1 MNTVMTMQEAEESI
15 QKLREIF
22 DVVRLLDAEVIENIN
37 RKNDTEIQDQNQ
49 DHDQCFSF
57 WRKDHPCENCV
68 SLKAYKAKDKR
79 VKMEFI
85 DTALYQVIAKYVEI
99 DGKPYV
105 IEMINCL
112 DDELMLDSEGR
123 DRLLRKLS
131 GYDDKLY
138 IDALTGISNRRYFED
153 QIKKMKALAGVA
165 MIDLDDFKLYND
177 TFGHRVGDV
186 VLKTVAKMIRSCIR
200 KSDILIRYGGDEF
213 LLVMPDIAADIF
225 TQKLRQICKRSENR
239 RCQDIPRSGF
249 LSVLAGQCLTEIR

>member
-49 DHDQCFSF
+49 DHDHDQCFSF

-105 IEMINCL
+105 IEMINC
-112 DDELMLDSEGR
+112 G
-123 DRLLRKLS
+123 
-131 GYDDKLY
+131 
-138 IDALTGISNRRYFED
+138 
-153 QIKKMKALAGVA
+153 
-165 MIDLDDFKLYND
+165 
-177 TFGHRVGDV
+177 
-186 VLKTVAKMIRSCIR
+186 
-200 KSDILIRYGGDEF
+200 
-213 LLVMPDIAADIF
+213 
-225 TQKLRQICKRSENR
+225 
-239 RCQDIPRSGF
+239 
-249 LSVLAGQCLTEIR
+249 